1 MLVKIGKDGQWASI
15 YVYNSSSDRATNFKT
30 SFVRL
35 QKIDGLIKL
44 NYLSKLFSGGK
55 FYGISGFRQ
64 KF

>member
-35 QKIDGLIKL
+35 QKMDGLIKL
-44 NYLSKLFSGGK
+44 HYLSKLFSG
-55 FYGISGFRQ
+55 
-64 KF
+64 